1 MDFGQYPV
9 HIFASL
15 VVVLGA
21 ACVALICDFLK
32 RNNEYLRELTIE
44 LKVRHEKELRDS
56 RVMIARK
63 RASTALANEREKR
76 ATAHTATE
84 ADSPLSDSTRNAT
97 AADVWSEGDPQIAE
111 PPMEQLLA
119 LTPDLQ
125 AVHLDEPVLETYAAT
140 GELPAIPVADDVP
153 AILASSDAPAMV
165 DTSNVEPSAEPA
177 EHARPIHPAR
187 DIEPVRTIQIETA
200 PLVEIARAGQNEPG
214 SHVNPAPAAGSEN
227 QVTLVVPVN
236 SSKRDWDSPF
246 AHKTADSSARFTDRD
261 AARPV
266 VEICED
272 LLEAVVAATASD
284 RTRSASDAFPAGFH
298 DGFVLSRLVQ
308 KRQPVSGLVVSIGV
322 NTPPNSHGSL
332 PGAVRNLIESLIG
345 PEDFACQSS
354 REEFLLIY
362 PQERGASAQR
372 RLSGIAQRL
381 WDFQL
386 RSLGTF
392 AILFTWGGVEVHSE
406 SMEEAVASATERMH
420 ETRRGR
426 KLLTM
431 EPRAETV
438 LRQAV

>member
-44 LKVRHEKELRDS
+44 LKVRHEKELRES

-76 ATAHTATE
+76 STAHTATE
-84 ADSPLSDSTRNAT
+84 ADSPLSDSQHNAT
-97 AADVWSEGDPQIAE
+97 SADVSAERDPQITE
-111 PPMEQLLA
+111 PLLEH
-119 LTPDLQ
+119 LMPDLD
-125 AVHLDEPVLETYAAT
+125 AVHLNEPALETYTAT
-140 GELPAIPVADDVP
+140 GELPAITVTDNVP
-153 AILASSDAPAMV
+153 AIAAISDVSAVV
-165 DTSNVEPSAEPA
+165 DASNVEPSAEPA
-177 EHARPIHPAR
+177 EHARPIDPAP
-187 DIEPVRTIQIETA
+187 DIEPVL
-200 PLVEIARAGQNEPG
+200 LVEIAQASQNEPACR
-214 SHVNPAPAAGSEN
+214 VDPAPVADSEN
-227 QVTLVVPVN
+227 QVTVVLPVN
-236 SSKRDWDSPF
+236 SSKNDWDSPI

-261 AARPV
+261 AAKPV

-284 RTRSASDAFPAGFH
+284 RARSASDPFPAGFH

-322 NTPPNSHGSL
+322 NTPPNSTGSL

-362 PQERGASAQR
+362 PHERGASAQR

-392 AILFTWGGVEVHSE
+392 AILFTWGGVEVRSE
-406 SMEEAVASATERMH
+406 SIEEAVASATERMH

-431 EPRAETV
+431 EPRSEAI
-438 LRQAV
+438 LRHAV

>member
-76 ATAHTATE
+76 ATTLSATE
-84 ADSPLSDSTRNAT
+84 ADSHLSDSDRNAT
-97 AADVWSEGDPQIAE
+97 SADVWPEGAAQIAE
-111 PPMEQLLA
+111 PPLEH
-119 LTPDLQ
+119 LTPDLE
-125 AVHLDEPVLETYAAT
+125 AVRLHEPALEIYAAT
-140 GELPAIPVADDVP
+140 GELPAIAEADHVAAIVAISDV
-153 AILASSDAPAMV
+153 STVV
-165 DTSNVEPSAEPA
+165 DIGNVEPSAGTA
-177 EHARPIHPAR
+177 DHSRP
-187 DIEPVRTIQIETA
+187 IEPVRDIESAQTTQIEPA
-200 PLVEIARAGQNEPG
+200 PLVQIARASQNEPAC
-214 SHVNPAPAAGSEN
+214 HVEPVPSAGSEN
-227 QVTLVVPVN
+227 QVTLVLPLN
-236 SSKRDWDSPF
+236 SSKSDWDSPF
-246 AHKTADSSARFTDRD
+246 VCKTADSSARFTDRE
-261 AARPV
+261 AAKPV

-272 LLEAVVAATASD
+272 LLEAVSAATASD
-284 RTRSASDAFPAGFH
+284 RARSASDPFPAGFH

-322 NTPPNSHGSL
+322 NTPPNSNGSL

-392 AILFTWGGVEVHSE
+392 AILFTWGGVEVRSE
-406 SMEEAVASATERMH
+406 SIEEAIASATERMH

-431 EPRAETV
+431 EPRAEAV
-438 LRQAV
+438 LRHAV

>member
-44 LKVRHEKELRDS
+44 LKVRHERELRDS

-63 RASTALANEREKR
+63 RASTALATEREKR
-76 ATAHTATE
+76 ATTHTAME
-84 ADSPLSDSTRNAT
+84 AHSPLSDSNRNAT
-97 AADVWSEGDPQIAE
+97 TADVWSERDQQIAE
-111 PPMEQLLA
+111 PPLEH

-125 AVHLDEPVLETYAAT
+125 AVHLNETALETYAAT
-140 GELPAIPVADDVP
+140 GELPAITEADNVP
-153 AILASSDAPAMV
+153 AIIAVSHVPAKV

-177 EHARPIHPAR
+177 EHARPIDPAP
-187 DIEPVRTIQIETA
+187 DFEPVRTTQIEMA
-200 PLVEIARAGQNEPG
+200 PLVEIARASQNEPAC
-214 SHVNPAPAAGSEN
+214 HVDPAPAAGSEN
-227 QVTLVVPVN
+227 QVTVVLPVN
-236 SSKRDWDSPF
+236 SSRSDWDSPV

-261 AARPV
+261 AAKPV

-284 RTRSASDAFPAGFH
+284 RARSASDVFPAGFH

-322 NTPPNSHGSL
+322 NTPPNSNGSL

-362 PQERGASAQR
+362 PHERGASAQR

-392 AILFTWGGVEVHSE
+392 AILFTWGGVEVRSE
-406 SMEEAVASATERMH
+406 SIEEAIASATERMH

-431 EPRAETV
+431 EPRAEAV